1 MMMKLSEY
9 FENTKGV
16 GVLGT
21 ADADGKVDVAIYA
34 RPHVIDEQTVAFIMA
49 DRLTHQNVQ
58 SNPHAAYLFKEEG
71 KGYKGTRLFLT
82 KTKEETDKARI
93 DSFRRRKYDESKDKD
108 EYLVYFRID
117 KVLPLIGPGD
127 E

>member
-1 MMMKLSEY
+1 MNLGEY

-21 ADADGKVDVAIYA
+21 ADADGRVDVAIYA
-34 RPHVIDEQTVAFIMA
+34 RPHVIDEETVAFIMA
-49 DRLTHQNVQ
+49 DRLTHLNVQ

-82 KTKEETDKARI
+82 KVKEETDKTLI
-93 DSFRRRKYDESKDKD
+93 DSFRRRKYDELKDKD

-117 KVLPLIGPGD
+117 KVLPLIGPG
-127 E
+127 EE